1 MCRGFP
7 MSSTSICLTPFEAY
21 THRTGRTGRAT
32 CAGDAFTFMT
42 SDDHRIV
49 QQIKKALG
57 SDMPVKTIGG
67 LSPENHAGTG
77 AQAEDRRPRRW

>member
-1 MCRGFP
+1 
-7 MSSTSICLTPFEAY
+7 
-21 THRTGRTGRAT
+21 
-32 CAGDAFTFMT
+32 MT

-67 LSPENHAGTG
+67 LSPRKIPVSGV
-77 AQAEDRRPRRW
+77 QAARPKAEKVAAVAAKGNQRRGRSKSFDFGL